1 MTESSLTIET
11 KIEAILFFKAEPVT
25 VSKLAENL
33 SVDAKEIETALL
45 ALEKNL
51 SGRGVV
57 LARNGN
63 EVMLETASEAAPLIE
78 SLIKEELSKEIGRAG
93 LEVLSIVLYRG
104 PVTKR
109 DIDYIRG
116 VNSSL
121 VLRNLLIR
129 GLVER
134 ADERGA
140 RGSFIYK
147 PTFALLSHLG
157 LKNIEELPEYDI
169 VNKEIGEFEAK
180 TETKNDEL

>member
-1 MTESSLTIET
+1 MAESSLTIEA
-11 KIEAILFFKAEPVT
+11 KIEAVLFFKAEPVS
-25 VSKLAENL
+25 VSKLAEIL
-33 SVDAKEIETALL
+33 SADKVNETEIKAALMSF
-45 ALEKNL
+45 EKNL
-51 SGRGVV
+51 SGRGLV
-57 LARNGN
+57 LVRNGN
-63 EVMLETASEAAPLIE
+63 DVMLETAPEAATLME
-78 SLIKEELSKEIGRAG
+78 SLIKEDLSREIGRAG

-140 RGSFIYK
+140 RGSFIYR

-169 VNKEIGEFEAK
+169 VNKEIGEFE
-180 TETKNDEL
+180 TKNDES